1 MTSEWGM
8 GGGEFSFISETEF
21 LSLRRGLGWKR
32 VWLAR
37 PSGWHQASDQELL
50 VKDQSS

>member
-21 LSLRRGLGWKR
+21 LSLRGDGGWARRGFG
-32 VWLAR
+32 
-37 PSGWHQASDQELL
+37 
-50 VKDQSS
+50 